1 MMARRVLVLAY
12 LLLAV
17 APLQSVSGQEGGVAE
32 AEKIDLDEV
41 LDTLADA
48 EVAERG
54 EEEGDSSTPAE
65 VAGDTDE
72 GELAEGDEDEDED
85 VPDVFEETED
95 AAEDA
100 AAAAV
105 DEVKSESAGGSGSG
119 SGGFFKPGLFKKRAK
134 TGNSLC
140 SWSWKKQRC
149 EPVDLCQYKYQ
160 FLDATI
166 GESCRLADQ
175 KLTRKVF
182 ESPDVQVKPAV
193 ALTGAAGLFAADLVA
208 IRYTNWLERFP
219 LLFNVVQGFVLL
231 LSGDTLFQVL
241 EQGWQKVV
249 GLKFWRMIRSGAI
262 GALNNGLVHYSYY
275 KWIDGRFPYDKFS
288 EKTFGPKDGAKSKL
302 AVGFTKWAIEWP
314 TIGVYKIVSMYILTA
329 VLSGDMK
336 GLGAR
341 LQDSFFLT
349 WLRSLQV
356 WPIYDMIL
364 YAYVPTAHRPL
375 FNSFMSIAWGGYLSH
390 VPSDRAPYPAMHTR
404 RQVQENAGFG
414 MDENA
419 KPSDIGVSGATA
431 GKAAGL
437 GGVAKKG
444 LGGVQ
449 TRRGLRDI
457 TNNKESVAEGA
468 GKGGKKPGARVASAS
483 VGSADTGTAAPAAP
497 GNSSAPAVALS
508 SSATMTAAAPA
519 PPAAVASESATTTA
533 SRPIRTATRKP
544 TDIDERDADEPLAV
558 TEYVEDLYMFLR
570 EREVATKVDRRY
582 MEAQPNVNERMR
594 SILID
599 WLVEVHLKFKLVPDT
614 LYLTVYLIDK
624 YLEVEKVTRQN
635 LQLVGVT
642 AMLLASKYEEI
653 YPPQIRDLVFITDR
667 AYNRDQILEMESTMA
682 NALEFRLTV
691 PTIYCFLLRYLK
703 AAHAD
708 KKIVQL
714 SCYVAE
720 RMLQEVTMLDYL
732 PSVVAC
738 CAIYVARKNMG
749 RTCWSPTLEK
759 YTKYQVEQLMPCL
772 TEISRVLNQEGG
784 DLEAVKKK
792 FSSSKFGSVA
802 SMKVNVLPDD
812 SP

>member
-1 MMARRVLVLAY
+1 
-12 LLLAV
+12 
-17 APLQSVSGQEGGVAE
+17 
-32 AEKIDLDEV
+32 
-41 LDTLADA
+41 
-48 EVAERG
+48 
-54 EEEGDSSTPAE
+54 
-65 VAGDTDE
+65 
-72 GELAEGDEDEDED
+72 
-85 VPDVFEETED
+85 
-95 AAEDA
+95 
-100 AAAAV
+100 
-105 DEVKSESAGGSGSG
+105 
-119 SGGFFKPGLFKKRAK
+119 
-134 TGNSLC
+134 
-140 SWSWKKQRC
+140 
-149 EPVDLCQYKYQ
+149 
-160 FLDATI
+160 
-166 GESCRLADQ
+166 
-175 KLTRKVF
+175 
-182 ESPDVQVKPAV
+182 
-193 ALTGAAGLFAADLVA
+193 
-208 IRYTNWLERFP
+208 
-219 LLFNVVQGFVLL
+219 
-231 LSGDTLFQVL
+231 
-241 EQGWQKVV
+241 
-249 GLKFWRMIRSGAI
+249 
-262 GALNNGLVHYSYY
+262 
-275 KWIDGRFPYDKFS
+275 
-288 EKTFGPKDGAKSKL
+288 
-302 AVGFTKWAIEWP
+302 
-314 TIGVYKIVSMYILTA
+314 
-329 VLSGDMK
+329 
-336 GLGAR
+336 
-341 LQDSFFLT
+341 
-349 WLRSLQV
+349 
-356 WPIYDMIL
+356 
-364 YAYVPTAHRPL
+364 
-375 FNSFMSIAWGGYLSH
+375 
-390 VPSDRAPYPAMHTR
+390 MHTR

-419 KPSDIGVSGATA
+419 KPSDIGGGAGAA
-431 GKAAGL
+431 GKAGL

-457 TNNKESVAEGA
+457 TNKVEDSVAEGA

-497 GNSSAPAVALS
+497 GSSASTAVVTS
-508 SSATMTAAAPA
+508 SSGSAKTAAAAAAAAPA
-519 PPAAVASESATTTA
+519 AVAGETATV
-533 SRPIRTATRKP
+533 SRPIRTATRKA

-558 TEYVEDLYMFLR
+558 TEYVEDLYAFLR
-570 EREVATKVDRRY
+570 EREIATQVDRTY
-582 MEAQPNVNERMR
+582 MDSQPNVNERMR

-667 AYNRDQILEMESTMA
+667 AYNREQILEMESTMA
-682 NALEFRLTV
+682 NALEFQLTV

-772 TEISRVLNQEGG
+772 TEISRVLNQEGV